1 MHAYTRPSIG
11 VSCHAYIYIYIYVY
25 VRIFQHVGYLNDQ
38 H

>member
-1 MHAYTRPSIG
+1 MRTHAQ
-11 VSCHAYIYIYIYVY
+11 VSVSHVMLIYIYMYVY